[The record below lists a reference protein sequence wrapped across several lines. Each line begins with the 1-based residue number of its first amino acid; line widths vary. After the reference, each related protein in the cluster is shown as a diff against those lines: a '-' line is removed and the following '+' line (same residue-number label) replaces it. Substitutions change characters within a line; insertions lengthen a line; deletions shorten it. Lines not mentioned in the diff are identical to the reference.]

1 MKLYFTSEILVMVR
15 NPEKICEPTFQIE
28 IGNLIKLL
36 LRKVKELTYA
46 NRFIKLN
53 TIMWKGNGISLGKP
67 LYIKHSGIMVL
78 DECNWGEN
86 PISFSLLP

>member
-1 MKLYFTSEILVMVR
+1 MKLYFTFEILVMVR

-36 LRKVKELTYA
+36 LQRVKELTYA

-53 TIMWKGNGISLGKP
+53 TI
-67 LYIKHSGIMVL
+67 
-78 DECNWGEN
+78 
-86 PISFSLLP
+86 LLCGRRMGFHH